1 MKIRLLDDQMPSTFY
16 LKRMVKNFIS
26 MRVAIEEVDVA
37 RDVCCEEPGN
47 DILDSYNELVKSLMN
62 ENAFRMP
69 TNPHEAEMK
78 SILPTSLSY

>member
-1 MKIRLLDDQMPSTFY
+1 MKIRLLDDQMSSTFY
-16 LKRMVKNFIS
+16 LKRMVKNVIS

-37 RDVCCEEPGN
+37 REEPGN

-78 SILPTSLSY
+78 SILSTSLSY